1 MEYQR
6 RSSGGRSGPRAV
18 AAGPDAGHESELT
31 LEEALK
37 QQASTSEILKAIS
50 RSVASLPEVL
60 KTVVNSA
67 IKLCRA
73 DQGFIA
79 RFDLYPP
86 EPGRG
91 SLVGRVALELRT
103 IHIPDALDDPD
114 FDHEAARLSGFRS
127 LLAVPIFRA
136 GTLFGA
142 LQLWR
147 REPRPFTD
155 HQIHLLETFA
165 DQAMIAIENSRLFEE
180 LQSRNQEIEAEKE
193 RIESLLRTAELLRE
207 ITASANQ
214 AASVEDVLTTALRR
228 VCETSG
234 WNIGHAYLLTEDES
248 PRELTSAR
256 IWHVETGEEAAREFR
271 SRSEELRFSPGVGLP
286 GKSLL
291 ERRPIWVADIEADSD
306 FLRRDPGRM
315 LGLRTGVWLP
325 IQTRGEA
332 IGVLEFFSRDAGKP
346 ADEVLRMI
354 ADIGTQ
360 IGWVAERV
368 RAGRGLERARDLAE
382 SASQAKSAF
391 LASMSHEIRTPMN
404 AVIGMTELL
413 LGTDLTDEQRSLA
426 RTISKSGESLLV
438 IIEDILDFS
447 KIEAGKLELEKREF
461 DLNECLE
468 SACQTLA
475 GRAEEKGVELACLID
490 PETPEVIVGDEVR
503 LRQIIIN
510 LLGNAIKFTHVG
522 EVVLSVAPS
531 GGLRRGR
538 PSPSES
544 DKGGRE
550 RDGQLHFTV
559 RDTGIGIPEDRM
571 DKLFQS
577 FSQVDQSTTRRYG
590 GTGLGLAISHRLAE
604 LMGGRMWAESVEG
617 VGSTFHCMIYAEA
630 SEGRMSTAQATAHE
644 GLRGKRLLA
653 VDDNA
658 TNRMILTLQAE
669 SWGMIV
675 RTTGSPTE
683 ALEWIRRGD
692 PFDIGVLDF
701 QMPDMDGIDLAL
713 RMRRYRDEGS
723 LPLVLLTSFSGANA
737 GDTQHFA
744 SCLSKPIRA
753 SQLYNALLA
762 TLLGGD
768 REAAPSST
776 SDVAVAEAQSPPDEL
791 RILLAEDNIVNQ
803 QLALRMLEKIGY
815 AADVADNGLKVLEA
829 MRRNPYD
836 VVFMDVHMPEM
847 DGLEASR
854 QIHQEFSGSRPYIIA
869 MTANAMKGD
878 RELCIAAG
886 MDDYLS
892 KPVRL
897 NDVRSALER
906 YREGGASPDR
916 YNPDIGS
923 D

>member
-1 MEYQR
+1 MDKH
-6 RSSGGRSGPRAV
+6 RSTGDRTGSGAA
-18 AAGPDAGHESELT
+18 AAGPSGDREPELT
-31 LEEALK
+31 LAEALE

-67 IKLCRA
+67 IQLCRA

-91 SLVGRVALELRT
+91 SLVGRVALERRT
-103 IHIPDALDDPD
+103 IHIPDALEDPD
-114 FDHEAARLSGFRS
+114 FDHEAVRLSGFRS

-136 GTLFGA
+136 GSPFGA

-155 HQIHLLETFA
+155 HQILLLETFA

-180 LQSRNQEIEAEKE
+180 LQSRNQQVEAEKE

-207 ITASANQ
+207 ITTSANQ
-214 AASVEDVLTTALRR
+214 ASTVEDVLTIALRR
-228 VCETSG
+228 VCETEG
-234 WNIGHAYLLTEDES
+234 WAIGHAYLLTVDES
-248 PRELTSAR
+248 PPKLTSAG
-256 IWHVETGEEAAREFR
+256 IWHVEDGEAAVDFR
-271 SRSEELRFSPGVGLP
+271 RRSEELTFMPGEGLT
-286 GKSLL
+286 GTSLL
-291 ERRPIWVADIEADSD
+291 ERRPIWVSDIQADADY
-306 FLRRDPGRM
+306 LRRDPDQT
-315 LGLRTGVWLP
+315 LLLRTGTWLP

-332 IGVLEFFSRDAGKP
+332 IGVLEFFSRHAEKP

-368 RAGRGLERARDLAE
+368 RAGKGLEKARDLAE
-382 SASQAKSAF
+382 SANQAKSDF

-413 LGTDLTDEQRSLA
+413 LDTDLTDDQRGFA

-447 KIEAGKLELEKREF
+447 KIEAGKLELENREF
-461 DLNECLE
+461 DLVACLE
-468 SACQTLA
+468 SACETLA
-475 GRAEEKGVELACLID
+475 GRAEEKGIELACVID
-490 PETPEVIVGDEVR
+490 PNTPGTVVGDEVR
-503 LRQIIIN
+503 LRQIVVN
-510 LLGNAIKFTHVG
+510 LLGNAIKFTAVG
-522 EVVLSVAPS
+522 EVVLSVEPSVGFRSGSPAGGERS
-531 GGLRRGR
+531 GGEHGSHRG
-538 PSPSES
+538 E
-544 DKGGRE
+544 
-550 RDGQLHFTV
+550 LHFTV
-559 RDTGIGIPEDRM
+559 RDTGIGIPADRM
-571 DKLFQS
+571 DRLFQS

-590 GTGLGLAISHRLAE
+590 GTGLGLAISNRLAG
-604 LMGGRMWAESVEG
+604 LMGGRMWVESTEQI
-617 VGSTFHCMIYAEA
+617 GSTFHCTILTEA
-630 SEGRMSTAQATAHE
+630 APARTATVQPRANIE
-644 GLRGKRLLA
+644 LRGKRLLA

-658 TNRMILTLQAE
+658 TNRMILTLEAE

-675 RTTGSPTE
+675 RATGSPME
-683 ALEWIRRGD
+683 AMDWIRRGD

-701 QMPDMDGIDLAL
+701 QMPDMNGAELAL
-713 RMRRYRDEGS
+713 HIRQYREEKA
-723 LPLVLLTSFSGANA
+723 LPLVLLTSFRGARE
-737 GDTQHFA
+737 GDAERFV

-762 TLLGGD
+762 ALLSD
-768 REAAPSST
+768 ATENTPRSSPPLPT
-776 SDVAVAEAQSPPDEL
+776 KEVQSPADEL
-791 RILLAEDNIVNQ
+791 IVLLAEDNMVNQ

-815 AADVADNGLKVLEA
+815 AADVADTGLKVLEA
-829 MRRNPYD
+829 MRQNRYD
-836 VVFMDVHMPEM
+836 VIFMDVHMPEM

-854 QIHQEFSGSRPYIIA
+854 QIHREFGGKRPYIIA

-878 RELCIAAG
+878 REVCMAAG

-897 NDVRSALER
+897 NDIRSALAR
-906 YREGGASPDR
+906 YRENGLPLADGNADV
-916 YNPDIGS
+916 GS
-923 D
+923 G

>member
-1 MEYQR
+1 MEDKDH
-6 RSSGGRSGPRAV
+6 STGKGWSGSG
-18 AAGPDAGHESELT
+18 AGAPAPSVGHEPELT
-31 LEEALK
+31 LGEALE

-60 KTVVNSA
+60 KTVVTSA
-67 IKLCRA
+67 IRLCRA

-86 EPGRG
+86 QPGRG
-91 SLVGRVALELRT
+91 SLVGRVALEQRT
-103 IHIPDALDDPD
+103 IHIPDALADPD

-136 GTLFGA
+136 GSPFGA

-147 REPRPFTD
+147 HDPRPFTA

-180 LQSRNQEIEAEKE
+180 LQSRNQQIEAEVE

-207 ITASANQ
+207 VTAAANQ
-214 AASVEDVLTTALRR
+214 ATSVEDVLNIALEK
-228 VCETSG
+228 VCETSD
-234 WNIGHAYLLTEDES
+234 WSIGHAYLLAQGGSS
-248 PRELTSAR
+248 PELASAR
-256 IWHVETGEEAAREFR
+256 IWHIEADAAALQFR
-271 SRSEELRFSPGVGLP
+271 RRSEQLRFLPGTGLP
-286 GKSLL
+286 GRALL
-291 ERRPIWVADIEADSD
+291 ERSPVWMADIETDPD
-306 FLRRDPGRM
+306 CLGRDPDRL
-315 LGLRTGVWLP
+315 LGLRTGLWLP
-325 IQTRGEA
+325 IHTRGEA
-332 IGVLEFFSRDAGKP
+332 IGVLEFFSRNTGKP

-368 RAGRGLERARDLAE
+368 RAGKGLETARDLAE
-382 SASQAKSAF
+382 SANQAKSAF

-413 LGTDLTDEQRSLA
+413 LGTDLTDEQKGFAL
-426 RTISKSGESLLV
+426 TIAQSGESLLV

-461 DLNECLE
+461 NLRECLE
-468 SACQTLA
+468 SACQILG
-475 GRAEEKGVELACLID
+475 GRAEEKGIELACVVD
-490 PETPEVIVGDEVR
+490 PETPEGIAGDEVR

-522 EVVLSVAPS
+522 EVVLSV
-531 GGLRRGR
+531 
-538 PSPSES
+538 SPSIRLHHDFPAVTEEGE
-544 DKGGRE
+544 DARRLCG
-550 RDGQLHFTV
+550 LHFTV

-571 DKLFQS
+571 GRLFQS

-590 GTGLGLAISHRLAE
+590 GTGLGLAISNRLAG
-604 LMGGRMWAESVEG
+604 LMGGRMWAESTEG
-617 VGSTFHCMIYAEA
+617 VGSTFHCLILAEIA
-630 SEGRMSTAQATAHE
+630 AGHTDMVQADPNT
-644 GLRGKRLLA
+644 GMNGKRLLIF
-653 VDDNA
+653 DGNA
-658 TNRMILTLQAE
+658 SNRMALTLQAE
-669 SWGMIV
+669 SWGMLA
-675 RTTGSPTE
+675 RTARSSAE
-683 ALEWIRRGD
+683 ALEWVRRGD
-692 PFDIGVLDF
+692 PFDVGVLD
-701 QMPDMDGIDLAL
+701 GADLAL
-713 RMRRYRDEGS
+713 QIRRYRDETS
-723 LPLVLLTSFSGANA
+723 LPLILLTAFSGAKD
-737 GDTQHFA
+737 GELEHFA

-753 SQLYNALLA
+753 SQLYNALLTA
-762 TLLGGD
+762 LLHGD
-768 REAAPSST
+768 VRTALNPAPTDAAVS
-776 SDVAVAEAQSPPDEL
+776 AAEPKNPPDGL
-791 RILLAEDNIVNQ
+791 RILLAEDNAVNQ

-815 AADVADNGLKVLEA
+815 AADVADSGLKVLESV
-829 MRRNPYD
+829 RRSRYD

-854 QIHQEFSGSRPYIIA
+854 QIHQEFGGSRPYIIA

-897 NDVRSALER
+897 DEIRGALER
-906 YREGGASPDR
+906 YREFVTSK
-916 YNPDIGS
+916 
-923 D
+923 

>member
-1 MEYQR
+1 MDKHR
-6 RSSGGRSGPRAV
+6 GTGGRTGPGAA
-18 AAGPDAGHESELT
+18 AAGPWDDHEPELT
-31 LEEALK
+31 LSEALE
-37 QQASTSEILKAIS
+37 QQASTGEILKVIS
-50 RSVASLPEVL
+50 RSGASLPEIL

-67 IKLCRA
+67 IQLCRA

-91 SLVGRVALELRT
+91 SLVGRVALEHRT
-103 IHIPDALDDPD
+103 IHIPDALEDPD

-136 GTLFGA
+136 GSPFGA

-147 REPRPFTD
+147 HEPRPFTD

-180 LQSRNQEIEAEKE
+180 LRSRNQQVEEEKE

-207 ITASANQ
+207 ITAAANQ
-214 AASVEDVLTTALRR
+214 ASSVEDVLAIALRR
-228 VCETSG
+228 VCETTG
-234 WNIGHAYLLTEDES
+234 WTIGHAYLLAADAS
-248 PRELTSAR
+248 PPVLASAR
-256 IWHVETGEEAAREFR
+256 IWHDEGGDATLEFR
-271 SRSEELRFSPGVGLP
+271 RRSEELTFLPGVGVP
-286 GKSLL
+286 GRVLL
-291 ERRPIWVADIEADSD
+291 ERRPIWVPDIEAGPDH
-306 FLRRDPGRM
+306 LRRDPDRS
-315 LGLRTGVWLP
+315 LGLRTATWLP
-325 IQTRGEA
+325 IQTHGEA
-332 IGVLEFFSRDAGKP
+332 IGVLEFLSRDTEQP
-346 ADEVLRMI
+346 ADEILHMI

-413 LGTDLTDEQRSLA
+413 LDTDLTDDQRTFA
-426 RTISKSGESLLV
+426 QTIAKSGDSLLV

-447 KIEAGKLELEKREF
+447 KIEAGKLELEQREF
-461 DLNECLE
+461 DLRECLE
-468 SACQTLA
+468 SACETLA
-475 GRAEEKGVELACLID
+475 RRAEEKGLELACVID
-490 PETPEVIVGDEVR
+490 PGTPEAIVGDEVR

-510 LLGNAIKFTHVG
+510 LLGNALKFTDAG
-522 EVVLSVAPS
+522 EVVLTAAPS
-531 GGLRRGR
+531 
-538 PSPSES
+538 
-544 DKGGRE
+544 
-550 RDGQLHFTV
+550 DGCLHFTV
-559 RDTGIGIPEDRM
+559 RDTGIGIPPDRM
-571 DKLFQS
+571 DKLFRS

-590 GTGLGLAISHRLAE
+590 GTGLGLAISNRLAG

-617 VGSTFHCMIYAEA
+617 VGSTFHCTIRAEA
-630 SEGRMSTAQATAHE
+630 VTSRTVRVPAGVND

-658 TNRMILTLQAE
+658 TNRMILTRQAE

-675 RTTGSPTE
+675 RTTGSPAE
-683 ALEWIRRGD
+683 ALKWIAGAD
-692 PFDIGVLDF
+692 PFDIGILDF
-701 QMPDMDGIDLAL
+701 QMPKMDGVELAL
-713 RMRRYRDEGS
+713 HIRRHRDEGS
-723 LPLVLLTSFSGANA
+723 LPLVLLTSVSGAKEA
-737 GDTQHFA
+737 DAQHFV

-753 SQLYNALLA
+753 SQLYNTLLA
-762 TLLGGD
+762 ALIRRDAET
-768 REAAPSST
+768 APSSL
-776 SDVAVAEAQSPPDEL
+776 SSSAAEEPEKPTDDL
-791 RILLAEDNIVNQ
+791 HVLLAEDNMVNQ

-815 AADVADNGLKVLEA
+815 AADVADNGLKVLEC
-829 MRRNPYD
+829 MQRHRYD

-854 QIHQEFSGSRPYIIA
+854 RIHREYGGDRPYIIA

-897 NDVRSALER
+897 NDLRSALGR
-906 YREGGASPDR
+906 YRERGLPPGGGTADP
-916 YNPDIGS
+916 GS
-923 D
+923 E